1 MSYGPWQEEAIKVSD
16 QGDSE
21 LKKDPHV
28 IKAICNVQ
36 NKCEKLIRELT
47 GNSLQPKN

>member
-1 MSYGPWQEEAIKVSD
+1 MSGQED
-16 QGDSE
+16 PE

-36 NKCEKLIRELT
+36 GKCEKLIRELT
-47 GNSLQPKN
+47 GRAFESKH